1 MSQPTIAI
9 IGASC
14 DHRKF
19 GNKCVRAYL
28 HSGYQVFPVNLR
40 EVQIEGLTV
49 VRAID
54 DVPTELDRISVYLP
68 PEKTRALI
76 PSLAQRLETEV
87 WFNPGSADRRVLDQA
102 RAAGIDVHD
111 GCSIVDIG
119 LSPGQ
124 FP

>member
-1 MSQPTIAI
+1 MSQPTIAV

-14 DHRKF
+14 DRRKF

-28 HSGYQVFPVNLR
+28 HAGYRVFPVNLR

-49 VRAID
+49 VRTID
-54 DVPTELDRISVYLP
+54 EVPTELDRISVYLL
-68 PEKTRALI
+68 PEKTRTLI
-76 PSLAQRLETEV
+76 PSLTQRPETQV
-87 WFNPGSADRRVLDQA
+87 WFNPCSADRQILDQA
-102 RAAGIDVHD
+102 QAAGIDVHD

>member
-1 MSQPTIAI
+1 MSQPTIAV

-14 DHRKF
+14 DRRKF

-28 HSGYQVFPVNLR
+28 QAGYQVYPVNLR
-40 EVQIEGLTV
+40 EVQIEGLPV
-49 VRAID
+49 VRTVD
-54 DVPTELDRISVYLP
+54 DVPAVLDRISVYLP
-68 PEKTRALI
+68 PEKTLTLI

-87 WFNPGSADRRVLDQA
+87 WFNPGSADRQVLDQA
-102 RAAGIDVHD
+102 RAAGIDARD

-124 FP
+124 FS